1 MTPEEKLMLLAYALV
16 YKNWQSDKQPYEQ
29 RRGYN
34 IGALLVDETKQPVGF
49 ELNHVGPKTNVI
61 EHCEVRVIRNYLQN
75 SGKYDLKG
83 FTIYTTLEPCIMCLG
98 MMMMSGIEKNI
109 FGQNDF
115 VFAHAA
121 ERLSTDLSKKGGF
134 APYPRT
140 IITQA
145 TTLPFLTKLNNAYT
159 QFRINTQSQILAK
172 FLCSEGAKVVYQN
185 ASNILLMELE
195 SNINENKKIRNF
207 YEKT

>member
-34 IGALLVDETKQPVGF
+34 IGALLVDETNHPVGF
-49 ELNHVGPKTNVI
+49 ELNHVRPNTNVT

-75 SGKYDLKG
+75 SGKYDLNG
-83 FTIYTTLEPCIMCLG
+83 FTIYTTIEPCIMCLG
-98 MMMMSGIEKNI
+98 MMMMSGIKKNI

-121 ERLSTDLSKKGGF
+121 ERLSTDFSKKGGF
-134 APYPRT
+134 APYPRK

-159 QFRINTQSQILAK
+159 QYRIDTQSQILAK
-172 FLCSEGAKVVYQN
+172 FLCSEGAKEVFIQAQN
-185 ASNILLMELE
+185 LFIDQTRNNEATDLGILTFY
-195 SNINENKKIRNF
+195 NE
-207 YEKT
+207 T